1 MTPDSCN
8 ILVRCHAVSLRRN
21 RRASDYLQDCQRDG
35 QTYAASE
42 VFLERR
48 FASSWIVVRIFNLQS
63 HDASDI
69 EQTSISTNKDG
80 ERCLINQCISR
91 GPGLLLPYQTQAC
104 RWQTGGQVVL
114 FQPAPLKSKGDLW
127 RGLRVSLHD
136 RASQPVRVLSSHVL
150 WQNLMVNVVSGHV
163 EAFPAALLFW

>member
-1 MTPDSCN
+1 MTPDRCN
-8 ILVRCHAVSLRRN
+8 ILVRCHTVSLRRN

-114 FQPAPLKSKGDLW
+114 FQPALW
-127 RGLRVSLHD
+127 SQRVICGEVCEFPFTIELLSQF
-136 RASQPVRVLSSHVL
+136 ASCYR
-150 WQNLMVNVVSGHV
+150 M
-163 EAFPAALLFW
+163 FC